1 LVRDDVVDPIRLGD
15 AVVSLLHLISGPG
28 IDLRIAVE
36 GGLQRVASVVVMQ
49 ELFSFPE
56 PQGRGWNAVRL

>member
-49 ELFSFPE
+49 ELFSIS
-56 PQGRGWNAVRL
+56 